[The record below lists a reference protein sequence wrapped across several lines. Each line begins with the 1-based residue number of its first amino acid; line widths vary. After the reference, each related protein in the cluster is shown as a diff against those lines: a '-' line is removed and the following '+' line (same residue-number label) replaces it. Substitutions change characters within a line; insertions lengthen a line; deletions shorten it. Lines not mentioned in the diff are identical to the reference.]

1 MHVLL
6 RQVTADDLPVL
17 DAWRGDP
24 DAEGEFNDFG
34 LAPSRSTVDGNHLV
48 VEADGHPIGTVSWQ
62 EVRYG
67 PNDESR
73 AVNIG
78 IALIPEAR
86 GKGHGAVAQRM
97 LARYLFATTPVN
109 RVEASTD
116 VDNLA
121 EQKSLER
128 AGFTREGVI
137 RGAQFRAGAWHDLI
151 GYSCLRDE
159 VSAQLSEPGASDGER
174 ESDN

>member
-1 MHVLL
+1 MAVLL
-6 RQVTADDLPVL
+6 RQVTAADLPLL

-24 DAEGEFNDFG
+24 LAEGEFNDFG
-34 LAPSRSTVDGNHLV
+34 LAPKGSTVEGNHLL
-48 VEADGHPIGTVSWQ
+48 VEADGEPIGTVSWQ

-78 IALIPEAR
+78 IALIPDAR
-86 GKGHGAVAQRM
+86 GKGYGAVAQRM
-97 LARYLFATTPVN
+97 LARYLFSTTPVN

-116 VDNLA
+116 VENVA

-128 AGFTREGVI
+128 AGFVREGVL
-137 RGAQFRAGAWHDLI
+137 RGAQFRSGAWHDMV
-151 GYSCLRDE
+151 GYACLRGE
-159 VSAQLSEPGASDGER
+159 VSPH
-174 ESDN
+174 

>member
-1 MHVLL
+1 MAVLL
-6 RQVTADDLPVL
+6 RQVTAADLPLL

-24 DAEGEFNDFG
+24 LAEGEFNDFG
-34 LAPSRSTVDGNHLV
+34 LAPTRSTVEGNHLL
-48 VEADGHPIGTVSWQ
+48 VEADGEPIGTVSWQ

-78 IALIPEAR
+78 IALIPDAR

-97 LARYLFATTPVN
+97 LARYLFSTTPVN

-116 VDNLA
+116 VENIA

-128 AGFTREGVI
+128 AGFIREGVL
-137 RGAQFRAGAWHDLI
+137 RGAQFRSGSWHDMV
-151 GYSCLRDE
+151 GYACLRDE
-159 VSAQLSEPGASDGER
+159 VS
-174 ESDN
+174 

>member
-1 MHVLL
+1 MAVVL
-6 RQVTADDLPVL
+6 RQVVEGDLPLL
-17 DAWRGDP
+17 DAWRADP
-24 DAEGEFNDFG
+24 HAEGEFNDFG
-34 LAPSRSTVDGNHLV
+34 LPATRSVVDGNHLV
-48 VEADGHPIGTVSWQ
+48 VEADGEPIGTVSWQ

-67 PNDESR
+67 PNDQSR

-78 IALIPEAR
+78 IALIPDAR

-116 VDNLA
+116 VENIA

-128 AGFTREGVI
+128 AGFTREGVL
-137 RGAQFRAGAWHDLI
+137 RGAQFRAGGWHDMM
-151 GYSCLRDE
+151 GYACLRDE
-159 VSAQLSEPGASDGER
+159 V
-174 ESDN
+174 

>member
-1 MHVLL
+1 MAVVL
-6 RQVTADDLPVL
+6 RQVAVGDIPLL
-17 DAWRGDP
+17 DEWRRDP
-24 DAEGEFNDFG
+24 RAEGEFNDFG
-34 LAPSRSTVDGNHLV
+34 LAPTRSAVDGNHLL
-48 VEADGHPIGTVSWQ
+48 VEADGEPIGTVSWQ

-73 AVNIG
+73 GVNIG

-116 VDNLA
+116 VENIA

-128 AGFTREGVI
+128 AGFTREGVL

-151 GYSCLRDE
+151 GYACLRDE
-159 VSAQLSEPGASDGER
+159 A
-174 ESDN
+174 